1 MYILGYVFLAG
12 IQKPSRTRIRIGN
25 FGRGGGDRKDRQTNK
40 ACALYALQPPPLANW
55 NKRNKRQAQPSQ
67 VRRAADASHNSN

>member
-25 FGRGGGDRKDRQTNK
+25 FGRGGGDRKDKLLNK
-40 ACALYALQPPPLANW
+40 ACALNALHPPPLFNW
-55 NKRNKRQAQPSQ
+55 NKRNRRRVNPPWAYAKRGILVQF
-67 VRRAADASHNSN
+67 